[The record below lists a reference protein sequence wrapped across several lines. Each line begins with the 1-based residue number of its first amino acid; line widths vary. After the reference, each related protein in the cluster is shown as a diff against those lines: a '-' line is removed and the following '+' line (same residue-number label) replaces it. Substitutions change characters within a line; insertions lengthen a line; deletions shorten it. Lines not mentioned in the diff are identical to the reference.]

1 MTCIVQSNIVK
12 LKGKYSNLMNF
23 RTSVKTVNKKIN
35 HDLKILS
42 NWIDPN
48 EIFLNLS
55 KTELFMFNP
64 PCKQPDYELKVKL
77 NGEKLYQ
84 RDPVKYLGIHINKSL
99 TYKHHIDN
107 VAIKLSKAN
116 AMLSKIRS

>member
-12 LKGKYSNLMNF
+12 FKGKYSNLMNF
-23 RTSVKTVNKKIN
+23 RTSVKTVNKNIN
-35 HDLKILS
+35 H
-42 NWIDPN
+42 
-48 EIFLNLS
+48 LNLS

-84 RDPVKYLGIHINKSL
+84 RDPVKYVGIHINKSL
-99 TYKHHIDN
+99 TYKHHINN
-107 VAIKLSKAN
+107 VAIKLSKGN
-116 AMLSKIRS
+116 AMLSKIRN